1 VTRDSR
7 YVIFFYRTIHR
18 NCESMKIYNCFEFN
32 DGLCITD
39 NHAGISSVGKSMCVA
54 CQPLHTIRVDRRTL
68 GGTGWRTKK
77 SYGKYIIPL
86 WIPNRR
92 VRVHHFRGKKSKRGV
107 PVATAVV
114 TVLIINLSMRV
125 PIYGPFEIINVTFW
139 TGEDSVDIIILDCT
153 VRDAR
158 NDL

>member
-1 VTRDSR
+1 
-7 YVIFFYRTIHR
+7 
-18 NCESMKIYNCFEFN
+18 MKIYNCFEFN

-68 GGTGWRTKK
+68 GGT
-77 SYGKYIIPL
+77 
-86 WIPNRR
+86 
-92 VRVHHFRGKKSKRGV
+92 

>member
-1 VTRDSR
+1 MENTLFRFGFQTGGS
-7 YVIFFYRTIHR
+7 
-18 NCESMKIYNCFEFN
+18 
-32 DGLCITD
+32 GLITF
-39 NHAGISSVGKSMCVA
+39 AE
-54 CQPLHTIRVDRRTL
+54 
-68 GGTGWRTKK
+68 
-77 SYGKYIIPL
+77 
-86 WIPNRR
+86 
-92 VRVHHFRGKKSKRGV
+92 KKSKRGV

>member
-77 SYGKYIIPL
+77 STILL

-92 VRVHHFRGKKSKRGV
+92 VRVDHFRGKK
-107 PVATAVV
+107 
-114 TVLIINLSMRV
+114 NLKG
-125 PIYGPFEIINVTFW
+125 GP
-139 TGEDSVDIIILDCT
+139 GGDCGCDSFNNKLVHAGPNLWSIRDNKCHILD
-153 VRDAR
+153 RR
-158 NDL
+158 R